1 MEIYQQHRLQ
11 CSSCAL
17 GNNIC
22 RTMAVMCSIIICAHA
37 DAKGIDSLAEKNRK
51 IGELWRG
58 LSMDEKKYYYTL
70 AKEEST
76 PGMGHGGDWKTVSK
90 ILGNMNANV
99 S

>member
-1 MEIYQQHRLQ
+1 
-11 CSSCAL
+11 
-17 GNNIC
+17 
-22 RTMAVMCSIIICAHA
+22 
-37 DAKGIDSLAEKNRK
+37 
-51 IGELWRG
+51 
-58 LSMDEKKYYYTL
+58 MDEKKYYYTL